1 MIVVDGDN
9 DATFP
14 MFEVLKGK
22 NGMSLR
28 RNGLGRIQTVE
39 PVQSTRGEAAATPSP
54 STGFA
59 TTNGRILPRMAHR
72 PQRPQNTDVGSGH
85 LRNRRNAATNLK
97 VGATLKLGAKATYT
111 GGATSMATTQATFTS
126 LDTAIATVNG
136 NTLTLIKEGTAKVT
150 ATIGAVTSGT
160 TTIPVAAAA

>member
-59 TTNGRILPRMAHR
+59 TTNGADSTA
-72 PQRPQNTDVGSGH
+72 NGSSTPTPPKH
-85 LRNRRNAATNLK
+85 
-97 VGATLKLGAKATYT
+97 
-111 GGATSMATTQATFTS
+111 
-126 LDTAIATVNG
+126 
-136 NTLTLIKEGTAKVT
+136 
-150 ATIGAVTSGT
+150 
-160 TTIPVAAAA
+160 